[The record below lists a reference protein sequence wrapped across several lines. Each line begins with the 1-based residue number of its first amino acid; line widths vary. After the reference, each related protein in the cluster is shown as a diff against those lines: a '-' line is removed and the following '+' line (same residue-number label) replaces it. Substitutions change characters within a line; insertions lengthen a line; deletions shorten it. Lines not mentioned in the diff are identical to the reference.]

1 MMTVP
6 KKKVVLVQ
14 KMFASYRKPVFDL
27 LAQQIDLLV
36 LHGHNYSGIETAESN
51 FSRKIPSIQYW
62 HNDTNVILFPLFH
75 LLKFRPKV
83 VILEF
88 ALGLINLPLIILI
101 CKMYGIKCAFWS
113 HGYDRSIGF
122 KPETRLSDK
131 YRLLLMKWVGANIV
145 YGKEDRDVLQPYLT
159 KSEIFIA
166 QNTLDT
172 ISASKIR
179 KELELEGKVGIKERL
194 RVYHEFNLIF
204 IGRMIASKKPELLIE
219 MYEQLKS
226 KYNLVVGVHFIGDG
240 PMLEKIKEEI
250 QEKSIET
257 DFYLHGAV
265 YDDVKNGELLF
276 ISDLMV
282 MPGYLGLSVNHALCF
297 GCPVLSFKKINGYP
311 SHSPEV
317 EYVIPDKTGFLLEE
331 HSASAMAVAAHKLFM
346 DNNLKDEF
354 QENIRLMVTDVFPLE
369 KMVGGVVDCVDYL
382 TRH

>member
-75 LLKFRPKV
+75 ILKFRPKV

-145 YGKEDRDVLQPYLT
+145 YGKEDRDVLKTHLK
-159 KSEIFIA
+159 KSEVFIA

-172 ISASKIR
+172 VSATRIK
-179 KELELEGKVGIKERL
+179 KKLEADGKVRIKERL
-194 RVYHEFNLIF
+194 KVGHKFNLIF
-204 IGRMIASKKPELLIE
+204 IGRLIPSKKPELLVD
-219 MYEQLKS
+219 MYELLKNR
-226 KYNLVVGVHFIGDG
+226 YNIKVGVHFIGDG
-240 PMLEKIKEEI
+240 PMLSKIKEMVK
-250 QEKSIET
+250 EKFIEEY
-257 DFYLHGAV
+257 FYLHGAV
-265 YDDVKNGELLF
+265 YDDVKTGELLF

-282 MPGYLGLSVNHALCF
+282 MPGAVGLSVNHAFCF
-297 GCPVLSFKKINGYP
+297 DCPVLSFKKNNGHP
-311 SHSPEV
+311 SHGPEV
-317 EYVIPDKTGFLLEE
+317 EYITHNKTGFLLEE

-382 TRH
+382 TRP